1 MAGEPTPLLAV
12 MVLEK
17 LPVAVAV
24 PVSAPFVPML
34 RPSSGPGSLKVGAG
48 NPVAVTVKFGELPNT
63 RV

>member
-1 MAGEPTPLLAV
+1 

-24 PVSAPFVPML
+24 PVSAPLVPML
-34 RPSSGPGSLKVGAG
+34 RPSSGPGSQKVGAG
-48 NPVAVTVKFGELPNT
+48 VPVAVAVKLGELPNA